1 MRAIDATAHGTVD
14 VDRGSADGAAPTAVP
29 QRWQNLAPAVSDDR
43 QAGQIAPSNGAPH
56 DEQNRPPVDGVEQT
70 GHVMGQNYNAGN
82 MGR

>member
-1 MRAIDATAHGTVD
+1 MRAIDATAHGMVD
-14 VDRGSADGAAPTAVP
+14 VDRGSDDGAAPTAVP
-29 QRWQNLAPAVSDDR
+29 QRWQNFAPAVSDDR

-70 GHVMGQNYNAGN
+70 GHVMAQNYNAGN